1 MGIREP
7 SMKTPQSTEYPI
19 HVDQLCVGVYVRLE
33 SSDAKAPLLW
43 RNGFKIKSEKQIE
56 KLKNIGFTEV
66 LAVLD
71 KSDRFPLPADPEP
84 EPAPEPAKKPT
95 FKTPVS
101 KELSS
106 LKEETLR
113 RNKERRERFKRCE
126 TTYDASVG
134 RVAQL
139 LRQVSGKSEDAAKEA
154 SGVVGAMVDTFLAD
168 RDVLVNL
175 INTQPTEE
183 LRHYHALNVCV
194 LSLMMGKELKL
205 SEEYM
210 HAMGMGALLHDVGKG
225 RMPVSQLSRG
235 RATAMKHAVERY
247 YQQHPALGA
256 KIAQDLPLFPPQGVP
271 VILHHHEAM
280 DGSGF
285 PKGLSGNQV
294 APLARVVAIANIYD
308 NLCNIGIRDEDE
320 TPLTPHEA
328 LKHIYTKLR
337 NAFDGKLLSVF
348 IRCIGVYPPG
358 TVVQLSN
365 GLVGMVV
372 SINPLKSSRPA
383 VMVYHAEI
391 PKKEALIVDLRIE
404 EELQIEKTIRPEELP
419 REVFKYLSPSR
430 KIGYYADSMAA
441 S

>member
-1 MGIREP
+1 MTM
-7 SMKTPQSTEYPI
+7 SHDSTEYPI
-19 HVDQLCVGVYVRLE
+19 SVDQLCVGVFIRLE
-33 SSDAKAPLLW
+33 DSDATAPLLW
-43 RNGFKIKSEKQIE
+43 RQGFKITSEKQIE
-56 KLKNIGFTEV
+56 KLKNIGLTEV
-66 LAVLD
+66 IAVLN
-71 KSDRFPLPADPEP
+71 KSDRFPLPADPGPRP
-84 EPAPEPAKKPT
+84 EPQPAKKEA

-101 KELSS
+101 RELSS

-126 TTYDASVG
+126 TQYDASVS

-139 LRQVSGKSEDAAKEA
+139 LRQVSAKSEDAAKEA
-154 SGVVGAMVDTFLAD
+154 SGVVSAMVDTFLAD

-175 INTQPTEE
+175 INSQPTEE

-194 LSLMMGKELKL
+194 LSLMMGKELQL
-205 SEEYM
+205 SGEHM
-210 HAMGMGALLHDVGKG
+210 HALGMGALLHDVGKG

-235 RATAMKHAVERY
+235 RATVMKHAVEKY

-285 PKGLSGNQV
+285 PQGLAGNQISS
-294 APLARVVAIANIYD
+294 LARVVTIADIYD
-308 NLCNIGIRDEDE
+308 NLCNIGISEEDE
-320 TPLTPHEA
+320 SPLTPHEA
-328 LKHIYTKLR
+328 LKHIYNKRR
-337 NAFDGKLLSVF
+337 NAVDSRMLSVF
-348 IRCIGVYPPG
+348 VRCIGVYPPG

-404 EELQIEKTIRPEELP
+404 EELLIDKTIRPEELP
-419 REVFKYLSPSR
+419 REIFKYLSPSR
-430 KIGYYADSMAA
+430 KIGYYADSVAA

>member
-1 MGIREP
+1 MTT
-7 SMKTPQSTEYPI
+7 SQQSTEYPI
-19 HVDQLCVGVYVRLE
+19 HVDQLCVGVYVRLDNSE
-33 SSDAKAPLLW
+33 AKVPLLW
-43 RNGFKIKSEKQIE
+43 RKGFKIKSEKQIE
-56 KLKNIGFTEV
+56 KLKNIGLTEV
-66 LAVLD
+66 VAVLD

-84 EPAPEPAKKPT
+84 EPDPAPEPARKPKL
-95 FKTPVS
+95 KTPVS

-126 TTYDASVG
+126 TQYETSVG

-139 LRQVSGKSEDAAKEA
+139 LRQLSGKSEEAAKEA
-154 SGVVGAMVDTFLAD
+154 AGVVGSMVDTFLTD

-205 SEEYM
+205 SEEHM
-210 HAMGMGALLHDVGKG
+210 HALGMGALMHDVGKG
-225 RMPVSQLSRG
+225 RMPVSELSRG

-247 YQQHPALGA
+247 YQQHPAMGA
-256 KIAQDLPLFPPQGVP
+256 KIAQELPLFPPQGVP

-285 PKGLSGNQV
+285 PKGISGNKI
-294 APLARVVAIANIYD
+294 APLARIVSAVNIYD
-308 NLCNIGIRDEDE
+308 NLCNIGLQDGDV
-320 TPLTPHEA
+320 PLTPHEA
-328 LKHIYTKLR
+328 LKHIYNKRR
-337 NAFDGKLLSVF
+337 NAIDGRMLSVF
-348 IRCIGVYPPG
+348 VRCIGVYPPG

-383 VMVYHAEI
+383 VMVYHADI
-391 PKKEALIVDLRIE
+391 PKKEALIVDLRVE
-404 EELQIEKTIRPEELP
+404 EDLLIEKTVRPEELP
-419 REVFKYLSPSR
+419 REIFMYLSPSR
-430 KIGYYADSMAA
+430 KI
-441 S
+441 